1 MIQKYTLFSIF
12 LFITSFNLT
21 AQECGSTQVRI
32 FAGPEFNGVLSGQ
45 DKVMR
50 GMRIGFGAGLDVS
63 KFMSCNVAF
72 LTGLNYNYAPF
83 EMWTNK
89 DSEGYQYQ
97 MNRSHML
104 EIPLGIK
111 YMTDQNSK
119 STSYYFGL
127 SYLNAL
133 SISSD
138 MRKTKEEKPTAFD
151 LKYVEGTYML
161 YNPGLKIELGL
172 MNKFD
177 GDNAF
182 TVSLFFKSILH
193 NYFSGTESDKLTTF
207 GTGFNVGYIF

>member
-1 MIQKYTLFSIF
+1 MLQKYTLFSI
-12 LFITSFNLT
+12 LLLITTFNLY
-21 AQECGSTQVRI
+21 AQECGNTQVRI

-50 GMRIGFGAGLDVS
+50 GMRIGFGAGIDVS
-63 KFMSCNVAF
+63 KFLSCNVAF

-83 EMWTNK
+83 EMWINN
-89 DSEGYQYQ
+89 DAEGYQSQ

-119 STSYYFGL
+119 STSYYFSL
-127 SYLNAL
+127 SYINGLAL
-133 SISSD
+133 SSS
-138 MRKTKEEKPTAFD
+138 MKKSKEEKPTAFD

-161 YNPGLKIELGL
+161 YNPGAKIELGL

-182 TVSLFFKSILH
+182 TVSMFFKSIFH

-207 GTGFNVGYIF
+207 GTGFNVGYVF